1 LERENSSTSNHE
13 RKQKVLD
20 LDLYFYK
27 SYNQKKTEIESLV
40 IDMIAVALQRL
51 SMVCDVGFQQLIHKR
66 DPHYKL
72 PSKTQ
77 V

>member
-1 LERENSSTSNHE
+1 
-13 RKQKVLD
+13 
-20 LDLYFYK
+20 
-27 SYNQKKTEIESLV
+27 
-40 IDMIAVALQRL
+40 MIAVALQPL